1 MVHAVIVFSF
11 LGGGGGYLSSVNVY
25 FKYVFAFFFWA
36 AGREGISNEMC
47 TVYLLFVNV
56 FFSFELGL

>member
-36 AGREGISNEMC
+36 AGEGGDI
-47 TVYLLFVNV
+47 
-56 FFSFELGL
+56 